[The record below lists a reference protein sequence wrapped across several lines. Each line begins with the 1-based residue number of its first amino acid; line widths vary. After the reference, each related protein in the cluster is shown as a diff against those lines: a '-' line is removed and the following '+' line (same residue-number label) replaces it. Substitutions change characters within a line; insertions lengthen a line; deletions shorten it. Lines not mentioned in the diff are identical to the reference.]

1 LKTREAWLETA
12 IKKLIPVF
20 KKAGYIIPKNIKVS
34 CGWPSGKVGKTLGE
48 CWSPNCSKSK
58 SHEIFI
64 APTLERVH
72 DPVGV
77 VAILIHELIHAAV
90 GIECGHKAVFKR
102 AMKQIGLE
110 GKAKATNANKE
121 LCAEIKTITKILGP
135 YPHRSMVPGSRVIKT
150 QTTRY
155 IKVGCPNCE
164 YICRVTRVHL
174 DNAGAPYC
182 PTHRKQFIEL

>member
-1 LKTREAWLETA
+1 MRTREEWLEAA
-12 IKKLIPVF
+12 IKKLIPIF
-20 KKAGYIIPKNIKVS
+20 KKAGYIIPKKVKVS
-34 CGWPSGKVGKTLGE
+34 CGWPGGKLGKVLGE
-48 CWSPNCSKSK
+48 CWSPNCSRSK

-72 DPVGV
+72 GPDGIIAVLV
-77 VAILIHELIHAAV
+77 HELIHATV

-102 AMKQIGLE
+102 AMRQIGLE
-110 GKAKATNANKE
+110 GKAKATHANKE
-121 LCAEIKTITKILGP
+121 LCTQIKIITDKLGP
-135 YPHRSMVPGSRVIKT
+135 YPHRSIVPGSRVTKV

-155 IKVGCPNCE
+155 IKVGCPKCE